1 MSFEGVR
8 TGLFIAA
15 AAQDASG
22 AFNMGQLT
30 GMLSQDHVAQ
40 SERERGRTE
49 EEDAATRSART
60 AKNCAKVPMLR
71 ERYGADDPRIGTL
84 IRLCRQAGHSV
95 N

>member
-30 GMLSQDHVAQ
+30 GTPSQDHVAQ

-71 ERYGADDPRIGTL
+71 
-84 IRLCRQAGHSV
+84 
-95 N
+95 